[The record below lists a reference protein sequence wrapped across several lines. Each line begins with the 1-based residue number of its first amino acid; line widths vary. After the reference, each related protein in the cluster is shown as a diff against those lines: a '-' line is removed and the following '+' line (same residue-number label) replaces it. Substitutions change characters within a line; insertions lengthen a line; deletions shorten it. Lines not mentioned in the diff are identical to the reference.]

1 MKLSLRYQIAI
12 TLLPLFLLMAVAS
25 VYGGALLYRVG
36 GRIDQVLRENFDSVL
51 SMQRV
56 RESIQRMDFALQFA
70 MAGREAEAS
79 KQYADNWTIFDENVG
94 KERDDIAVSGERE
107 LVEQLDALRGFYQKR
122 GSEFFGTYDPQ
133 QRRRIYFGEPRQPGE
148 PVKTEDLGL
157 VELFRRIE
165 TVANE
170 IANFN
175 ALDME
180 AAARSTSQRAQ
191 SSLLWF
197 AVGLGVAGILSLE
210 LARGTVRAILRPV
223 RSVTE
228 SVLAIGAG
236 NLDQIVPAT
245 SSDELGQL
253 AGAVNQLARQLRD
266 YRQSQHA
273 RVLRLQQTGQATI
286 DSFPYPV
293 LVVDSQN
300 QVELSNPAARRV
312 FGILAEESGERSRVA
327 WQPPETL
334 REPLRNVL
342 RSEREYL
349 PQGFEN
355 VISFR
360 SEEDDRI
367 YLPRIL
373 PIRDPHGAI
382 LGAAVILVDVTR
394 FRLLDQ
400 IKSDLV
406 ATVSHELKT
415 PLTSMSMAIHLLLE
429 ETVGPLT
436 PKQVELL
443 LDARGSSERL
453 LAMINNLL
461 DLARLEKGRGHLD
474 VRPEDPVELLNAAAE
489 LVRRRADDQGVEL
502 VVDAQPGLP
511 RVAVDGMVLGHAL
524 HNLLD
529 NSLKYTPHG
538 GRINLTAEMAG
549 DFVSLAVADTGT
561 GIPAESLSHV
571 FDKFFRIP
579 GQNRGSGTGLG
590 LAIVR
595 EIVVAHG
602 GDITCTSEQGKG
614 TIFRLTLPVWHGNG
628 SVEVPRQIPV
638 SEARL

>member
-1 MKLSLRYQIAI
+1 M
-12 TLLPLFLLMAVAS
+12 
-25 VYGGALLYRVG
+25 
-36 GRIDQVLRENFDSVL
+36 
-51 SMQRV
+51 
-56 RESIQRMDFALQFA
+56 
-70 MAGREAEAS
+70 
-79 KQYADNWTIFDENVG
+79 
-94 KERDDIAVSGERE
+94 
-107 LVEQLDALRGFYQKR
+107 
-122 GSEFFGTYDPQ
+122 
-133 QRRRIYFGEPRQPGE
+133 
-148 PVKTEDLGL
+148 
-157 VELFRRIE
+157 
-165 TVANE
+165 ANE

-373 PIRDPHGAI
+373 PIRDPHGDI

-394 FRLLDQ
+394 FRLFG
-400 IKSDLV
+400 SD
-406 ATVSHELKT
+406 SR
-415 PLTSMSMAIHLLLE
+415 AIWW
-429 ETVGPLT
+429 
-436 PKQVELL
+436 
-443 LDARGSSERL
+443 
-453 LAMINNLL
+453 
-461 DLARLEKGRGHLD
+461 
-474 VRPEDPVELLNAAAE
+474 
-489 LVRRRADDQGVEL
+489 
-502 VVDAQPGLP
+502 P
-511 RVAVDGMVLGHAL
+511 R
-524 HNLLD
+524 
-529 NSLKYTPHG
+529 
-538 GRINLTAEMAG
+538 
-549 DFVSLAVADTGT
+549 
-561 GIPAESLSHV
+561 
-571 FDKFFRIP
+571 
-579 GQNRGSGTGLG
+579 
-590 LAIVR
+590 
-595 EIVVAHG
+595 
-602 GDITCTSEQGKG
+602 
-614 TIFRLTLPVWHGNG
+614 
-628 SVEVPRQIPV
+628 
-638 SEARL
+638 